1 MIQIFK
7 KGLYFIGIDKAIIF
21 TIIERVLQAGSGII
35 TLLVVAKCLTKVEQ
49 GYYYTFG
56 SILAIQIF
64 FELGLS
70 NIIIQFVAHENALL
84 KWQDDVS
91 FEGDKKAASR
101 LSSLLRFSIKW
112 FAVLALILLFGL
124 VLAGYS
130 FFYRFGKS
138 EDLVNWQ
145 SPWIILSL
153 TTSLSLMLSPILAF
167 IEGLGRI
174 KEIAKIRAIQQIV
187 QIILVFTFFM
197 LGFKLYSSPL
207 AAIIAF
213 SIIPTWILFTHRK
226 KTLLFIWNK
235 IDVYK
240 VNYRREIFPYQWKIA
255 LSWISGYF
263 IFQLFNPVL
272 FATEGPIVAG
282 QMGMTIAVLNA
293 ILMFSLSW
301 ISTKVPVFSNLI
313 AKKDYTTLDSLFN
326 KTFWQSVFLNVLAL
340 TVFFSLLFCL
350 RYFDIKFGN
359 KQFADRFLPFL
370 PMFFMIIPVFLN
382 HMVASWATYL
392 RCHKEEPLMIQSLI
406 MGISCSI
413 STFVLGNHFGVFGM
427 TLGYMSL
434 TIIAAIWV
442 YFIFINKKKEW
453 HGE

>member
-1 MIQIFK
+1 LIQIFK
-7 KGLYFIGIDKAIIF
+7 KGLSFIGIDKAIIF
-21 TIIERVLQAGSGII
+21 TIIERVLQAGSGIV

-84 KWQDDVS
+84 KWQDGVK
-91 FEGDKKAASR
+91 FEGDNEAASR
-101 LSSLLRFSIKW
+101 LSSLLRFSVKW
-112 FAVLALILLFGL
+112 FAILSIILFVGL

-138 EDLVNWQ
+138 GHLVNWQ
-145 SPWIILSL
+145 SPWIILSF

-187 QIILVFTFFM
+187 QITLVFAFFM
-197 LGFKLYSSPL
+197 SGFKLYSSPL
-207 AAIIAF
+207 AAIFAF

-226 KTLLFIWNK
+226 KMLLFIWNK
-235 IDVYK
+235 IDVFK
-240 VNYRREIFPYQWKIA
+240 VNYRKEIFPYQWKIA

-272 FATEGPIVAG
+272 FATEGPIIAG

-301 ISTKVPVFSNLI
+301 ISTKVPIFSSLI
-313 AKKDYTTLDSLFN
+313 ATKDYAALDSLFK
-326 KTFWQSVFLNVLAL
+326 KTFWQSVFLNLLAL
-340 TVFFSLLFCL
+340 SVFFSLIFCL
-350 RYFDIKFGN
+350 RYFDIRFGN
-359 KQFADRFLPFL
+359 KQFADRFLPL
-370 PMFFMIIPVFLN
+370 IPMFFMIVPIFLN

-392 RCHKEEPLMIQSLI
+392 RCHKKEPLLIQSLI
-406 MGISCSI
+406 MGILCST

-427 TLGYMSL
+427 TLGYMVL
-434 TIIAAIWV
+434 TMIGAGWVFII
-442 YFIFINKKKEW
+442 FNNKKTEW
-453 HGE
+453 HNE